1 MEHTLR
7 DAPDKLA
14 VAIWEADR
22 HVSAL
27 RDALAVWHV
36 NPPAT
41 LEQVES
47 NPESRRLADQLLFR
61 FLKLQDTL
69 GERLVP
75 ATLAHLLEPDVDRP
89 MIDKLNRLERLGF
102 IRLDDWLQWRDLRNR
117 LSHEY
122 PEHADLRWATLLA
135 AVDAAAVMVAIY
147 ERWRGR
153 LGT

>member
-1 MEHTLR
+1 MEHMLP

-14 VAIWEADR
+14 VAIWEAAR

-27 RDALAVWHV
+27 RDALADWHM
-36 NPPAT
+36 NPPAS

-47 NPESRRLADQLLFR
+47 DPESRRLADQLLFR

-75 ATLAHLLEPDVDRP
+75 ATLAHLLEPDADRP
-89 MIDKLNRLERLGF
+89 MVDKLNRLERLGF

-122 PEHADLRWATLLA
+122 PEQADLRWATLLA
-135 AVDAAAVMVAIY
+135 AVDAAAAMVALY
-147 ERWRGR
+147 ERWHGR
-153 LGT
+153 LAK